1 MPAGQDSALHQR
13 RCCLYH
19 QGPGSDAA
27 GVVGGFTS
35 RAFGPT
41 ERNVQAAAATPEPSR
56 RHPIGARRG
65 GNPQAL
71 EVKLYAVLQLPGGKV
86 SGG

>member
-27 GVVGGFTS
+27 GVVGFTS
-35 RAFGPT
+35 RAFGPAGGD
-41 ERNVQAAAATPEPSR
+41 VQAAATAPEPSR
-56 RHPIGARRG
+56 GHPIGARRG

-71 EVKLYAVLQLPGGKV
+71 EVKLYAVLQLPGGQV

>member
-27 GVVGGFTS
+27 GVVGVYLTRVRPAG
-35 RAFGPT
+35 RD
-41 ERNVQAAAATPEPSR
+41 VQAAAATPEPSR
-56 RHPIGARRG
+56 GHPIGARRG